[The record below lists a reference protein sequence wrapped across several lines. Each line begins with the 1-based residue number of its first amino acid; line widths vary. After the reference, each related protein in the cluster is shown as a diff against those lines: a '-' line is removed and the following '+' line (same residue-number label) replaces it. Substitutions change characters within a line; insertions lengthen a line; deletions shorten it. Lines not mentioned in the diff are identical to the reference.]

1 MHACMCSCTC
11 THMHISTYVY
21 IYIYVCIQICVYSKL
36 SLCIYTCICTCVCVY
51 ACRRTCLLTYIQ
63 TDGQTDRQTD
73 RLHACRCVCAC
84 VCVYVYMHVYECTYL
99 IMFASFDW
107 NGGGGGGYVGRIYTA
122 IYLGSPNPSCKT
134 LIPLA
139 PCSAGFGRSC
149 RGAKCLRALGRG
161 LELRR
166 PLTEKRIGLNEQ
178 KRCGGGAVYS
188 FKILL

>member
-1 MHACMCSCTC
+1 M
-11 THMHISTYVY
+11 
-21 IYIYVCIQICVYSKL
+21 
-36 SLCIYTCICTCVCVY
+36 
-51 ACRRTCLLTYIQ
+51 
-63 TDGQTDRQTD
+63 
-73 RLHACRCVCAC
+73 CAC
-84 VCVYVYMHVYECTYL
+84 VCVYVYMHVYKCTYL
-99 IMFASFDW
+99 ILFASFDW

-166 PLTEKRIGLNEQ
+166 PLAEKRIGLNEQ
-178 KRCGGGAVYS
+178 KRCGGGGGAFGGIFIQNSLMITASEPQGMNPREYD
-188 FKILL
+188 